1 MPKYS
6 PPERLDGKVAIVTG
20 GNAGIGYFTAKA
32 FADAG
37 ATVVL
42 GCRSIEKAEAAV
54 EKLKAETNNQNIS
67 FLQLDTSDL
76 DSVRKFAEEFE
87 SKFDKLHLLINNAGI
102 GSIADNS
109 PNLSKQGFELV
120 FATNHLGH
128 YLLTRL
134 LLPLLKFSAPSRIVN
149 VASKAHGMARDG
161 IPFDKLKSPGSYLHL
176 SEYGVSKLA
185 NIMFSISLAEKLEGT
200 GVTSYSLHPGV
211 VATDIWK
218 HMPYIVQKVIKFFM
232 LSEEDG
238 AATSVY
244 CATAP
249 EAALKNGAYYDNIK
263 EAKINNKH
271 AFDKEMVEKLWN
283 ISAEW
288 TGISANL

>member
-1 MPKYS
+1 
-6 PPERLDGKVAIVTG
+6 
-20 GNAGIGYFTAKA
+20 
-32 FADAG
+32 
-37 ATVVL
+37 
-42 GCRSIEKAEAAV
+42 
-54 EKLKAETNNQNIS
+54 
-67 FLQLDTSDL
+67 
-76 DSVRKFAEEFE
+76 
-87 SKFDKLHLLINNAGI
+87 
-102 GSIADNS
+102 
-109 PNLSKQGFELV
+109 
-120 FATNHLGH
+120 
-128 YLLTRL
+128 
-134 LLPLLKFSAPSRIVN
+134 
-149 VASKAHGMARDG
+149 MARDG

-238 AATSVY
+238 AATSIY

-271 AFDKEMVEKLWN
+271 AFDKEMGEKLWN

-288 TGISANL
+288 TGISADL